1 MVGRRKKYNI
11 NSAADRRQVKDM
23 SVKLQLLTEA
33 LTRKDLRT
41 WRQAWQ
47 MAINVDYPN
56 RVPLL
61 NVYTD
66 VNVDM
71 HVSGCIQQRNGFSLN
86 KSFKLVDKSGK
97 ENPEVT
103 ELFEAPWFKAFME
116 ECLNARY
123 WGCTLIELGDI
134 IDVDGKPAYSGIKV
148 VPRKHVIPEYGVIVP
163 NENSTWQCG
172 YDYRNS
178 DMSRWCVEVGDP
190 FDLGLFLKCAQHTIP
205 KKNMASFWDM
215 FGEIFGMP
223 VRIATTTSRDQKE
236 IDKIERLLADM
247 GAAAYGLFPEGT
259 TIDIKESSRTDCF
272 NVYDKRID
280 RCNSE
285 ISKGLLT
292 VTMTMED
299 GASLSQSQVHQDMLN
314 NLVQKDADFIR
325 DIINW
330 KLIPKMIDHGFP
342 VAGFRFDWDESIDY
356 TPEQQRQ
363 VEDMLLRY
371 YDVDPKYWIEKYN
384 IPVMEKK
391 QDRTAQLVKNPPL
404 GHSSDFFD

>member
-1 MVGRRKKYNI
+1 MVARKKKYNI
-11 NSAADRRQVKDM
+11 NNANDRRKVKDM

-71 HVSGCIQQRNGFSLN
+71 HVTGCVEQRNGFTLN
-86 KSFKLVDKSGK
+86 KSFKLVNIKTGE
-97 ENPEVT
+97 ENPQIT
-103 ELFEAPWFKAFME
+103 ELFEVPWFKTFMT

-123 WGCTLIELGDI
+123 WGCTLVELGDI
-134 IDVDGKPAYSGIKV
+134 IEVNGKPAYNGIKV
-148 VPRKHVIPEYGVIVP
+148 VPRTHVIPEYGVIVP

-178 DMSRWCVEVGDP
+178 EMSRWCIEIGDP
-190 FDLGLFLKCAQHTIP
+190 YDLGLFLKCAQHTIP

-223 VRIATTTSRDQKE
+223 IRIANTTSRDKAE
-236 IDKIERLLADM
+236 LDKIERLLADM

-259 TIDIKESSRTDCF
+259 TIDIKESNRTDCF

-280 RCNSE
+280 RCNNE
-285 ISKGLLT
+285 LSKGLLT

-299 GASLSQSQVHQDMLN
+299 GSSLSQSQVHQDMLQ
-314 NLVQKDADFIR
+314 NLVSKDADFLR

-330 KLIPKMIDHGFP
+330 KLIPKMISHGFP
-342 VAGFRFDWDESIDY
+342 VSGYRFDWDESIDY

-384 IPVMEKK
+384 IPIIEKK
-391 QDRTAQLVKNPPL
+391 QDSSAQLVKPL
-404 GHSSDFFD
+404 SDNSFFD

>member
-1 MVGRRKKYNI
+1 MVGKRKKYNI

-66 VNVDM
+66 VIVDM
-71 HVSGCIQQRNGFSLN
+71 HVSGCIQQRNGFTLN

-97 ENPEVT
+97 ENPVVT

-134 IDVDGKPAYSGIKV
+134 IDIDGKPAYSGIKV

-178 DMSRWCVEVGDP
+178 DMSRWCIEVGNP
-190 FDLGLFLKCAQHTIP
+190 FDLGLFLKCAQHTIS

-223 VRIATTTSRDQKE
+223 
-236 IDKIERLLADM
+236 

-299 GASLSQSQVHQDMLN
+299 GSSLSQSQVHQDMLN

-371 YDVDPKYWIEKYN
+371 YDIDPKYWIEKYN
-384 IPVMEKK
+384 IPVIEKK
-391 QDRTAQLVKNPPL
+391 QDRTAQLVKPFFDKNLPL
-404 GHSSDFFD
+404 GHSSELDDAHSNGFFD